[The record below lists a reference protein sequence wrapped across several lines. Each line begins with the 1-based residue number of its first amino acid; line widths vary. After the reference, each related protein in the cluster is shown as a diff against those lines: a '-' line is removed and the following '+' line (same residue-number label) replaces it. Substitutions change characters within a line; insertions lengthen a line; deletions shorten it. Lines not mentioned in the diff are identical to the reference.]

1 MLGRIHIGTLL
12 GLLLSGMLFS
22 SGCYSFK
29 GISIPADAQTFYV
42 TDLENRIPTA
52 PSDLGQQFS
61 EALKQKFINESRL
74 NFSDLNPDIEFSGEI
89 SRFSVTSVAPQPG
102 ESIAFNRLEISV
114 RMKYDYAL
122 DEENNWE
129 NTFTFFQ
136 DYSREQNL
144 LDIQDGLITVI
155 FTQLTED
162 IFNKAFTNW

>member
-1 MLGRIHIGTLL
+1 MLAKSHIGTLL
-12 GLLLSGMLFS
+12 GVLFCVIIFT
-22 SGCYSFK
+22 GCYSFK
-29 GISIPADAQTFYV
+29 GISIPTEAQTFYV

-52 PSDLGQQFS
+52 PSDLGQLFS

-74 NFSDLNPDIEFSGEI
+74 NFSDLDPDIEFSGQV
-89 SRFSVTSVAPQPG
+89 SRFAVTSVAPQPG

-114 RMKYDYAL
+114 RIKYDYSL

-136 DYSREQNL
+136 DYSRDQNL